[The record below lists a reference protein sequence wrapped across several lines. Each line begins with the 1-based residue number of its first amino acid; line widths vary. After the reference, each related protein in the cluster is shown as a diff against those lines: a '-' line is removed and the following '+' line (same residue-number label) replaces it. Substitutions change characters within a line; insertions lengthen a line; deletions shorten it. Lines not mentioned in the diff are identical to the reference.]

1 MAATF
6 SVLIASAKALNVK
19 RIALNSSKFNPSK
32 ILRSLW
38 KTHATATAM
47 TTW

>member
-38 KTHATATAM
+38 KIHAIATAM